1 MKLRLTLIVIL
12 ALALISCQKDEEEVS
27 CPPSGIADGNGGGNG
42 SGGNG
47 GATSSFVY
55 PSTVGSYWVYQWYQ
69 VFYNGDEAMRTR
81 TDSIFIS
88 GDTLIN
94 GHEFFVLEGTWWFA
108 VGGPYQQILRDSS
121 GYFISPDG
129 STALSYVNFTDT
141 IASGS
146 YTPSYDWYRQMV
158 DDRVMIVPAGP
169 FTRIEA
175 RDYFYFE
182 SGEPANICGDQEV
195 GLGHFYS
202 SGVGLVQAQVSYASP
217 LMACAFY
224 EEARLID
231 YYIAP

>member
-1 MKLRLTLIVIL
+1 MMNLRLALIALL
-12 ALALISCQKDEEEVS
+12 ALALISCEKDEEEMP
-27 CPPSGIADGNGGGNG
+27 CPPPGITDGNGSGNG
-42 SGGNG
+42 GGGNG

-69 VFYNGDEAMRTR
+69 VFYNGDETIRTR
-81 TDSIFIS
+81 TDSILIS

-94 GHEFFVLEGTWWFA
+94 GQEFFVLEGTWLTN
-108 VGGPYQQILRDSS
+108 GSYQQILRDSS

-129 STALSYVNFTDT
+129 QTVLSYLNFTDT

-169 FTRIEA
+169 FIGIEA

-195 GLGHFYS
+195 GLGYFYS
-202 SGVGLVQAQVSYASP
+202 SGVGLVKAQVSYAGP
-217 LMACAFY
+217 LMACSSY

-231 YYIAP
+231 YNIAP